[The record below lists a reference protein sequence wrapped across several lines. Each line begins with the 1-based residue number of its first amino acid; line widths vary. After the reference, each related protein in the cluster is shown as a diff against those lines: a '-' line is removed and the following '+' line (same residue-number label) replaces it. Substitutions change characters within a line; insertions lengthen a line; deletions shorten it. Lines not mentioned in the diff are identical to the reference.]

1 MFYFALTNKLVS
13 IHAPTWGATRHGN
26 RYSRRILFQSTHPHE
41 VRPYL
46 GLHPYFYL
54 KFQSTHPHRVRLKM
68 SGISPNGIVFQSTHP
83 HRVRLTLSVMCISI
97 TSFNP
102 RTHIGCDRQ
111 QLSTG
116 IWRRCFNPRTHI
128 GCD

>member
-54 KFQSTHPHRVRLKM
+54 KFQSTHPHRVRPPAAIDRYLEAL
-68 SGISPNGIVFQSTHP
+68 FQSTHP
-83 HRVRLTLSVMCISI
+83 HRVRPSHSI
-97 TSFNP
+97 LLGETRKFQS
-102 RTHIGCDRQ
+102 THPHRVRPNNTWYSNIKHRV
-111 QLSTG
+111 SIHAPT
-116 IWRRCFNPRTHI
+116 
-128 GCD
+128 